1 MMQIAPF
8 SIACLPHILFGEG
21 RIAEI
26 PAQVATFGKRV
37 LIITG
42 SQSFRATAHWQILQQ
57 GLREQGISWETF
69 TVQGEPSPDGIDQAV
84 KDYQNSSIEI
94 VLGIGGGSV
103 LDAAKAIAGLLPHG
117 NSVMDHLE
125 GVGKG
130 IAYQGPATPF
140 IAVPTTA
147 GTGSEATKNAVLSRQ
162 DAEAGFKKS
171 FRHESLV
178 PQIAIVDPTLLASC
192 SPELLA
198 ANGMDAFTQLL
209 ESYVSSNANPLTDA
223 LAISGM
229 TAFRDGFFKAWE
241 NKEETVAQAGCSQLA
256 YAALLSGITLAQT
269 GLGSVHGLA
278 SPLGAYFPCP
288 HGVVCGTL
296 VAEATDINIKAL
308 QERASDNIA
317 LSKYANVGT
326 LLANRPLATQ
336 GKALNVLVELLRNWT
351 KRLALPKLSTYG
363 MQTNNLDKVVANC
376 RGGSMKTNPIVLT
389 DAELR
394 ELLQRRL

>member
-1 MMQIAPF
+1 MFITPF
-8 SIACLPHILFGEG
+8 SIARLPRILFGEG

-26 PAQVATFGKRV
+26 PAQVINFGKRV
-37 LIITG
+37 LIIMG
-42 SQSFRATAHWQILQQ
+42 AQSFRATTHWQALQQ
-57 GLREQGISWETF
+57 GLLEQGITWETF
-69 TVQGEPSPDGIDQAV
+69 RVSGEPSPDTIDQAV
-84 KDYQNSSIEI
+84 KNYQDSRIEV

-103 LDAAKAIAGLLPHG
+103 LDAAKAIAGLLPYG

-130 IAYQGPATPF
+130 VIYKGPAIPF

-162 DAEAGFKKS
+162 KTEGGFKKS
-171 FRHESLV
+171 FRHDSLV
-178 PQIAIVDPTLLASC
+178 PQVAIVDPTLLASC
-192 SPELLA
+192 PPEQLA

-229 TAFRDGFFKAWE
+229 TAFRDGFFAAWA
-241 NKEETVAQAGCSQLA
+241 NKDEIAARAGRSQLA

-296 VAEATDINIKAL
+296 VAEATDINITAL
-308 QERASDNIA
+308 RERTPNATT

-326 LLANRPLATQ
+326 LLANRPFETEE
-336 GKALNVLVELLRNWT
+336 KALNTVVDLLRNWI
-351 KRLALPKLSTYG
+351 KQLALPKLSTYG
-363 MQTNNLDKVVANC
+363 MQATDLDKVIVNC

-389 DAELR
+389 DSELR

>member
-1 MMQIAPF
+1 MHIAPF
-8 SIACLPHILFGEG
+8 SIARLPRILFGEG
-21 RIAEI
+21 RVTDI
-26 PAQVATFGKRV
+26 PAQVAAFGKRV
-37 LIITG
+37 LIIIG
-42 SQSFRATAHWQILQQ
+42 AQSFRATAHWQTLQQ
-57 GLREQGISWETF
+57 GLREQGITWETF
-69 TVQGEPSPDGIDQAV
+69 TVQGEPSPDGVDEAV
-84 KDYQNSSIEI
+84 RDYRKTGIEV

-130 IAYQGPATPF
+130 IAYHGPSTPF

-162 DAEAGFKKS
+162 DAKTGFKKS

-178 PQIAIVDPTLLASC
+178 PQVAIVDPALLASC
-192 SPELLA
+192 PPDLLA

-229 TAFRDGFFKAWE
+229 TAFRDGFFAAWE
-241 NKEETVAQAGCSQLA
+241 GKEGRSQLA

-278 SPLGAYFPCP
+278 SPLGAFFPCP

-296 VAEATDINIKAL
+296 VAEATDINIAAL
-308 QERASDNIA
+308 RERAPNSIA
-317 LSKYANVGT
+317 LSKYENIGA
-326 LLANRPLATQ
+326 LLINRPQ
-336 GKALNVLVELLRNWT
+336 GEKTLVDILRNWT
-351 KRLALPKLSTYG
+351 ERLALPKLSAYG
-363 MQTNNLDKVVANC
+363 MQSADLDKVVANC

-389 DAELR
+389 DGELR
-394 ELLQRRL
+394 ELLLRRL

>member
-8 SIACLPHILFGEG
+8 SIARLPRILFGEG

-26 PAQVATFGKRV
+26 PAQVAMFGKRA

-42 SQSFRATAHWQILQQ
+42 AQSFRATAHWQILQQ
-57 GLREQGISWETF
+57 DLREQNISWETF
-69 TVQGEPSPDGIDQAV
+69 TVQGEPSPDSIDQAV
-84 KDYQNSSIEI
+84 KNYQNSGIEV

-162 DAEAGFKKS
+162 DVEAGFKKS
-171 FRHESLV
+171 FRHDSLV
-178 PQIAIVDPTLLASC
+178 PQVAIVDPTLLASC
-192 SPELLA
+192 PTELLA

-229 TAFRDGFFKAWE
+229 TAFRDGFFAAWE
-241 NKEETVAQAGCSQLA
+241 NQEETLAQAGRNQLA

-296 VAEATDINIKAL
+296 VAEATDINIKTL
-308 QERASDNIA
+308 QERSSDNIA

-326 LLANRPLATQ
+326 LLANRSLANQ
-336 GKALNVLVELLRNWT
+336 EQALNVLVALLRNWT
-351 KRLALPKLSTYG
+351 EQLALPKLSTYG
-363 MQTNNLDKVVANC
+363 MQIDHLDKVVANC